1 MSWTWDPNKN
11 AENIRKHKIAFAD
24 VLPILDDPLSLVE
37 PDETSYEFRLK
48 TIGVINQTIYLV
60 IHTPERDNLSP
71 HPSQGRI
78 ISARKANARERIYY
92 ANKR

>member
-1 MSWTWDPNKN
+1 MTWTWDPNKN
-11 AENIRKHKIAFAD
+11 AENLRKHKIAFED

-48 TIGVINQTIYLV
+48 TIGVINQTVIIV

-71 HPSQGRI
+71 NQRQGRI
-78 ISARKANARERIYY
+78 ISARKANITERNYY